1 MPVAPISRRML
12 LKGFGTAIA
21 LPWLEAMIPALS
33 LAAPGKKKPPLRMAF
48 VYVPNGK
55 HMADWTPKE
64 TGKNF
69 SLPPL
74 LEPLAKV
81 REQVLVLSGLT
92 CDKARPNGDGPGDH
106 ARAMAA
112 FLTCSQ
118 PRKTNGADIKAGVS
132 VDQVVAQKSA
142 TLTRFPSLEIGC
154 DRGMLSGNCDSGY
167 SCAYSATLSWRS
179 DSTPNPKEVNPK
191 LLFERLFG
199 GEGTAAAAA
208 RAKREKYQKS
218 ILDFALEDANSL
230 RNKLGTTDRRKLD
243 EYLTS
248 IREVETR
255 ITHASGTKP
264 LPKPAMEA
272 PTGIPRE
279 YAEHLRLLSD
289 LMILAFQTDATRVI
303 TYVHANEGSNRN
315 YRFID
320 VPEGHHDLSHHMR
333 KADKQAKIA
342 RINRFHMEQLAYLL
356 EKMNSIHEGDGR
368 LLDNC
373 MLLYGSGIGDGNR
386 HNHDD
391 LPILLAGRAGG
402 VIQPNRHLRYPR
414 DTPLANLYVTML
426 NLMGLPEEKFGDS
439 KGRIEDLG

>member
-320 VPEGHHDLSHHMR
+320 VPEGHHYLSHHMR